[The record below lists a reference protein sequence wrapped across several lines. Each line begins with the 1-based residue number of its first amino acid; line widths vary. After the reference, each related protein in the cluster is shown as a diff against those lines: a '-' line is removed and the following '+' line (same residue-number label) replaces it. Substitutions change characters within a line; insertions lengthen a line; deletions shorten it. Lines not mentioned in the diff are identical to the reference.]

1 MKSKHFGKCILVGL
15 TAVVPAFLPQTS
27 GAQISVSVGIP
38 LPPPIV
44 FAAPPELVVLPGSYV
59 YVAADLPE
67 DVYFVDGWW
76 WRPWQGHWYRS
87 HSYDRGWDRYSSVP
101 SFYGS
106 VNQGWRNDYRDRR
119 WQGHDWNYERMPQQR
134 VASNWSSWKSNNY
147 WDSHQNWGVPD
158 MQRQSRGHTET
169 YQQPRTASHGAQH
182 SPNTHYRAENSPSQ
196 TSGHHAAQVP
206 AQRVEHRTTHANTA
220 AHSSP
225 RPASNNGNGEHSQ
238 EHGGK
243 PQGHGSQTQGHGDQP
258 HGSGGHPQG
267 HSSAHGK
274 GHE

>member
-1 MKSKHFGKCILVGL
+1 MKSNRFGKCILAGITSAL
-15 TAVVPAFLPQTS
+15 PAILSVVLPVVLPQAAD
-27 GAQISVSVGIP
+27 AQISVSIGIP

-59 YVAADLPE
+59 YVAADLAE

-101 SFYGS
+101 SFYGG
-106 VNQGWRNDYRDRR
+106 VNHGWRNDYRERR

-147 WDSHQNWGVPD
+147 WDSHQHWGVPD
-158 MQRQSRGHTET
+158 MKQQSRSQAPAHAS
-169 YQQPRTASHGAQH
+169 PRSASRDAQH
-182 SPNTHYRAENSPSQ
+182 SPDTRYRAESS
-196 TSGHHAAQVP
+196 SSHRAEHGAAGQVP
-206 AQRVEHRTTHANTA
+206 AQRMEHGAGGSHPQNA
-220 AHSSP
+220 A
-225 RPASNNGNGEHSQ
+225 GGDHSQ
-238 EHGGK
+238 GHAGNVHGHGGQA
-243 PQGHGSQTQGHGDQP
+243 QGHNGH
-258 HGSGGHPQG
+258 SQG
-267 HSSAHGK
+267 HSPGHGN